1 VDALGGLFSVVAQEI
16 TLDIN
21 INQSGPSKKFFSDAV
36 VSKTY
41 GDMWSVVKENQ
52 TY

>member
-21 INQSGPSKKFFSDAV
+21 INQPGPSSKFFSAAR

-41 GDMWSVVKENQ
+41 GDMWNVVKEDQ
-52 TY
+52 SY